1 MKIPTYLDDK
11 ENVIIL
17 KQQIVVNESKLDV
30 VDNVI
35 SFTGNKTVFVYIE
48 DYANKSV
55 NFKLDSDSDI
65 QLYMIFKS
73 SIARDYELHFNL
85 DKQAKLDV
93 FSTIRNVEKV
103 NISLKREFHLKENAY
118 AKLTNAL
125 LTMGHVLVDDNV
137 SLDGEFATCD
147 IDVLNIGSFNDV
159 FTINQDVIH
168 NAKSTTSNIN
178 NSLISHSNSKLD
190 YSVSGRIYKGNEY
203 SSCKQQ
209 NKGIILDESGVIGVE
224 PKLFID
230 EYNVEAS
237 HGAAIGQMDDEQLY
251 YLLSRGLTEQ
261 EARSLI
267 ISGYT
272 KPFINNIM
280 DEDIKLMIERQIL
293 KRINEVDIV

>member
-17 KQQIVVNESKLDV
+17 KQQTIVNESKLDV
-30 VDNVI
+30 VDDVI
-35 SFTGNKTVFVYIE
+35 SFTGHKTVFVYIE
-48 DYANKSV
+48 DYANNSV

-73 SIARDYELHFNL
+73 SIARDYELQFNL
-85 DKQAKLDV
+85 DNQAKLDV

-103 NISLKREFHLKENAY
+103 DISLKREFFLKENAY

-125 LTMGHVLVDDNV
+125 LTMGHVKANDTI

-147 IDVLNIGSFNDV
+147 IDVLNIGSFNNV
-159 FTINQDVIH
+159 FTVNQDVIH
-168 NAKSTTSNIN
+168 NAKSTNSNIS

-209 NKGIILDESGVIGVE
+209 NKGIILDKSGAIAVE

-230 EYNVEAS
+230 EFNVEAS

-251 YLLSRGLTEQ
+251 YLLSRGLSEQ

-293 KRINEVDIV
+293 KRIKEVDIV

>member
-17 KQQIVVNESKLDV
+17 KQQTVVNESKLDV
-30 VDNVI
+30 VDDVI

-65 QLYMIFKS
+65 KLYMIIKS
-73 SIARDYELHFNL
+73 SIARDYELQFNL

-103 NISLKREFHLKENAY
+103 NVSLKRVFHLKENAY

-125 LTMGHVLVDDNV
+125 LTMGHVLVDDTV

-178 NSLISHSNSKLD
+178 NSLISHSNSELD

>member
-1 MKIPTYLDDK
+1 MKIPTFLDDK

-17 KQQIVVNESKLDV
+17 KQQTVVNESKLDV
-30 VDNVI
+30 VDDVI

-48 DYANKSV
+48 DYADKSV

-73 SIARDYELHFNL
+73 SIAKDYELQFNL
-85 DKQAKLDV
+85 DSQSKLDV

-103 NISLKREFHLKENAY
+103 NISLKREFLLKENAY

-125 LTMGHVLVDDNV
+125 LTMGHVKVDDTI

-147 IDVLNIGSFNDV
+147 IEVLNIGSFNDV
-159 FTINQDVIH
+159 FTVNQDVIH
-168 NAKSTTSNIN
+168 NAKSTNSNIS
-178 NSLISHSNSKLD
+178 NSLISHSNSKID
-190 YSVSGRIYKGNEY
+190 YSVSGRIFKGNEY

-209 NKGIILDESGVIGVE
+209 NKGVILDKSGMIAVE

-230 EYNVEAS
+230 EFNVEAS

-251 YLLSRGLTEQ
+251 YLLSRGLSEQ
-261 EARSLI
+261 EARNLI

-280 DEDIKLMIERQIL
+280 DEDIKLMIEREIL
-293 KRINEVDIV
+293 KRINEVDII